1 MGRWCFHKDKSE
13 HRGNSAHWRLPSAHT
28 KVDRQWLGLRL
39 RGKGMRSKG
48 PLQWTQ
54 EHFQEGNSGPVMVLQ
69 RNFLQVVFPPR
80 GRRGGVRKLAPC
92 RDKSQGASIPQTCKG
107 ESDTKEC
114 RELKSSLGALHT
126 YKMFGTLVPLVS
138 RWDLRQDQGAL
149 RLEQFQ
155 GSHLEQ
161 RMPVQHPCLEKMSAP
176 PRENSGVLLP
186 ACPRKGKVC
195 WSVLRRYWCKEGH
208 WRCSTGGWSW
218 GRPQESGGGHIQR
231 RGFGR
236 QITCCYSTCVFFL
249 IFPIFYIKNQINFFL
264 YCELWLKSS
273 KEIKHPYCLA

>member
-1 MGRWCFHKDKSE
+1 MGKMNREPQQPIQE
-13 HRGNSAHWRLPSAHT
+13 HCQAETRDWGTVS
-28 KVDRQWLGLRL
+28 
-39 RGKGMRSKG
+39 MRSLWQAG
-48 PLQWTQ
+48 
-54 EHFQEGNSGPVMVLQ
+54 
-69 RNFLQVVFPPR
+69 FPPR

-161 RMPVQHPCLEKMSAP
+161 LLRMPVQHPCLEKMSAP

-208 WRCSTGGWSW
+208 
-218 GRPQESGGGHIQR
+218 
-231 RGFGR
+231 
-236 QITCCYSTCVFFL
+236 
-249 IFPIFYIKNQINFFL
+249 
-264 YCELWLKSS
+264 
-273 KEIKHPYCLA
+273 

>member
-1 MGRWCFHKDKSE
+1 ME
-13 HRGNSAHWRLPSAHT
+13 L
-28 KVDRQWLGLRL
+28 RQ
-39 RGKGMRSKG
+39 
-48 PLQWTQ
+48 PTQ
-54 EHFQEGNSGPVMVLQ
+54 EHCQAEIRDRGTVSMRSLWQAG
-69 RNFLQVVFPPR
+69 FPPR

-138 RWDLRQDQGAL
+138 RWDLRPDQGEL
-149 RLEQFQ
+149 RLEQ
-155 GSHLEQ
+155 LL

-195 WSVLRRYWCKEGH
+195 WSVLWRYWCKEGH
-208 WRCSTGGWSW
+208 
-218 GRPQESGGGHIQR
+218 
-231 RGFGR
+231 
-236 QITCCYSTCVFFL
+236 
-249 IFPIFYIKNQINFFL
+249 
-264 YCELWLKSS
+264 
-273 KEIKHPYCLA
+273 